1 MDSQLR
7 PLGLAYTVAGS
18 LLLSIGISRIQGAV
32 ELLDW
37 IQPALLIGVG
47 ALLGHLGTRFG
58 GMNWLPQFLLI
69 GLMFL
74 WGGLH
79 AHDSF
84 DRWFGL
90 WMGAMFTLS
99 AGVSIVAAIFGRGLR
114 SALLD
119 TSSAVIVVPGH
130 APAAFSAGALA
141 EAIREAAEAQQGT
154 DPPVEDQSKLT

>member
-7 PLGLAYTVAGS
+7 PLGLAYTVTGS
-18 LLLSIGISRIQGAV
+18 ILLSIGISRIQGAA

-79 AHDSF
+79 SHDSF

-99 AGVSIVAAIFGRGLR
+99 AGVNIVAAIFGRGLR

-119 TSSAVIVVPGH
+119 QSRAVVVVPGH
-130 APAAFSAGALA
+130 APTAFAAGPLA
-141 EAIREAAEAQQGT
+141 DAIRETTEAQQGT
-154 DPPVEDQSKLT
+154 DPSAENPSELT